1 MRKHLSYANV
11 VATLA
16 LIFAMSGGAF
26 AASRYLLHSTRQI
39 SPGVLKA
46 LKGRRGKTG
55 LAGNLGP
62 IGPQGIAGPPG
73 EKGPKGEQGKVGPAG
88 FSPASPLPSGQSESG
103 DYGARMQASAPG
115 SSFSESITF
124 PEHLEAPI
132 PALEVVYT
140 SAAEAPHCKGPGQA
154 DKGYL
159 CIYSLSSGA
168 LEGPPTVSYLETASP
183 GTGAGRFGFELT
195 WVANGAEAHDVG
207 TYTVTAK

>member
-1 MRKHLSYANV
+1 MRRHLSYANI

-16 LIFAMSGGAF
+16 LIFAMSGGAL

-46 LKGRRGKTG
+46 LKGRTGKRG

-62 IGPQGIAGPPG
+62 VGPQGIAGPPG
-73 EKGPKGEQGKVGPAG
+73 GKGPKGEQGKDGPAG
-88 FSPASPLPSGQSESG
+88 FSPSSPLPSGQSESG
-103 DYGARMQASAPG
+103 DYGARMQASTAG
-115 SSFSESITF
+115 AFSESITF
-124 PEHLEAPI
+124 PQHLEAPI

-140 SAAEAPHCKGPGQA
+140 NAAEAPHCKGPGQA

-168 LEGPPTVSYLETASP
+168 LEGPPTVSNLETSSP
-183 GTGAGRFGFELT
+183 ATGAGRLGFELT
-195 WVANGAEAHDVG
+195 WVAKAGGEAHDAG